1 MTAITALKDTRRQ
14 EAVILPFPV
23 EEATKIVEGALVS
36 VNAAGYAVNATDTA
50 SERVVGVATAEA
62 DNTSG
67 ADGAI
72 DVTVWTDGA
81 HDFVSAFSATIANV
95 GDKVYALDNQTV
107 DVAGSLTNDILVGVV
122 VGVISTSK
130 VRVLL
135 TSYTA

>member
-1 MTAITALKDTRRQ
+1 MTAITARKDTRRQ

-50 SERVVGVATAEA
+50 SERVVGVASAEA

-72 DVTVWTDGA
+72 DVTVWTGGA
-81 HDFVSAFSATIANV
+81 HTFVSGFSATIANV
-95 GDKVYALDNQTV
+95 GDNVYAVDNQTV
-107 DVAGSLTNDILVGVV
+107 DLVGTTTNNIQVGVV
-122 VGVISTSK
+122 VGVLSTSA

-135 TSYTA
+135 TPYN

>member
-14 EAVILPFPV
+14 EGVILPFPV

-72 DVTVWTDGA
+72 DVTVWTDGV

-130 VRVLL
+130 VRVML
-135 TSYTA
+135 TSFTA

>member
-1 MTAITALKDTRRQ
+1 MTAITARKDTRRQ

-50 SERVVGVATAEA
+50 SERVVGVASAEA

-72 DVTVWTDGA
+72 DVTVWTNGA
-81 HDFVSAFSATIANV
+81 HSFVAAFSATIANV
-95 GDKVYALDNQTV
+95 GDKVYAVDNQTV
-107 DVAGSLTNDILVGVV
+107 DLAATTTNDVLVGVI
-122 VGVISTSK
+122 VGVESASQ
-130 VRVLL
+130 VRVML
-135 TSYTA
+135 TCYN